1 MRKIA
6 IIPARGGSKRIPRKN
21 IKPFFGKPVIA
32 YAIELALE
40 SKLFERVIVST
51 DDDEIAEISKLYG
64 AEVPFI
70 RSKENSTD
78 NASTFDVLKEVI
90 NWFSE
95 SDEVYEL
102 ACCIY
107 PITPLLNGKNLE
119 KGLKKL
125 IEGKFDSI
133 LPLVKYEH
141 PIQRSFYLNSEECLE
156 FSDIECF
163 KKNTQDLKP
172 HYHDTGQF
180 YWFNIGQ
187 CLKKNG
193 LITNNSSFIELSYF
207 DYQDVDCIE
216 DWKKVEYK
224 FKYRNNGKIN

>member
-1 MRKIA
+1 MKKIA

-21 IKPFFGKPVIA
+21 IKPFLGKPVIA
-32 YAIELALE
+32 YAIELALK

-51 DDDEIAEISKLYG
+51 DDEEIADIAKLYG
-64 AEVPFI
+64 AEVPFM
-70 RSKENSTD
+70 RSIENSTD
-78 NASTFDVLKEVI
+78 SASTFDALKEVI
-90 NWFSE
+90 NWYLE
-95 SDEVYEL
+95 CDEVYKQ

-107 PITPLLNGKNLE
+107 PVTPLLNVTNLE

-125 IEGKFDSI
+125 IEGNFDSV
-133 LPLVKYEH
+133 LPIVKYEH
-141 PIQRSFYLNSEECLE
+141 PIQRSFFLDDEECLK
-156 FSDIECF
+156 FSNIECF

-180 YWFNIGQ
+180 YWFDIGK

-207 DYQDVDCIE
+207 EYQDVDDLD
-216 DWKKVEYK
+216 DWERLNYK
-224 FKYRNNGKIN
+224 HRVKIKDFT

>member
-1 MRKIA
+1 MKKIA

-32 YAIELALE
+32 YAIELALK
-40 SKLFERVIVST
+40 SNLFEKVIVST
-51 DDDEIAEISKLYG
+51 DDDEIAKISKLYG
-64 AEVPFI
+64 AEVPFT

-78 NASTFDVLKEVI
+78 SASTFDVLKEVI
-90 NWFSE
+90 NWFSK

-163 KKNTQDLKP
+163 KMNTQDLKP

-193 LITNNSSFIELSYF
+193 
-207 DYQDVDCIE
+207 
-216 DWKKVEYK
+216 
-224 FKYRNNGKIN
+224 